1 MKKIFIIF
9 ITLIASILCFFSCNS
24 QSNTNT
30 QSQQNTEII
39 EYDIANFNNFKCEIH
54 MGQTDENYV
63 LEGEKAKELYNLILK
78 YERTEIDGIP
88 AYDSM
93 DPSKDYIYLFF
104 SAEKIENSEFPVEQL
119 GHYGCFSIYTK
130 DVVQYGVSPLVS
142 VSYDYQFENGV
153 YNEINSFI
161 ENEITSK
168 E

>member
-1 MKKIFIIF
+1 
-9 ITLIASILCFFSCNS
+9 
-24 QSNTNT
+24 
-30 QSQQNTEII
+30 
-39 EYDIANFNNFKCEIH
+39 
-54 MGQTDENYV
+54 
-63 LEGEKAKELYNLILK
+63 
-78 YERTEIDGIP
+78 
-88 AYDSM
+88 M

-161 ENEITSK
+161 ENEIRSK